1 MRLNAEE
8 EQLVQTPSRLN
19 RRRQLPVSRGKGF
32 CQNPGLLLVVD
43 IFSPTVKAEV
53 ALPELFHIVLSVHGV
68 YQYINLL
75 PAEKAG
81 LFFLLGTGGST
92 VS

>member
-1 MRLNAEE
+1 MYLNAEK

-19 RRRQLPVSRGKGF
+19 RRRQLLVSRGKVF
-32 CQNPGLLLVVD
+32 CQNPGLLIVD
-43 IFSPTVKAEV
+43 IFFPTVKAEV
-53 ALPELFHIVLSVHGV
+53 ALPELFHIVLSVPGV
-68 YQYINLL
+68 YQYIDLL